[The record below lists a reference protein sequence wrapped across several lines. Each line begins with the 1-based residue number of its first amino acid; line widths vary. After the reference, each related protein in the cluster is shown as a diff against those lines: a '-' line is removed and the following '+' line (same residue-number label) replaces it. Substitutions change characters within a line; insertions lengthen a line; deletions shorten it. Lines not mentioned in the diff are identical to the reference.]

1 MRAYVVRRL
10 VLALLVMWV
19 SSVISFALIKLQPG
33 DFLTQYLD
41 DPRISPETVE
51 RVRIQLGLDQPVHV
65 QYARWLW
72 GIVTRGD
79 FGYSFATNRP
89 VVSMIWER
97 LGWTVAVAG
106 ATFVFSW
113 SVAVPLG
120 ILAAVRRSSLAELAV
135 KGVTYLAHAVPDF
148 LAALL
153 LVWLALQ
160 LGMTNVGGLF
170 SPRYIDAPWSLAKIR
185 DMLQHLWIPLIAIG
199 FHGVAGLMRLTRA
212 NMLDVLGAD
221 FVRTARAK
229 GLSERAVLYRHVLRN
244 AINPLISL
252 AGLSLPYLI
261 NGTIISS
268 IVLNLP
274 TIGPMLYDALVN
286 KDQYLAM
293 TLLMFSSLMLIV
305 GNLLADIALAWADPR
320 VRYD

>member
-1 MRAYVVRRL
+1 MRAFVIHRVL
-10 VLALLVMWV
+10 LALLVLWI
-19 SSVISFALIKLQPG
+19 SSAISFLIIKMQPG

-51 RVRIQLGLDQPVHV
+51 RVRVQLGLDQPLYL
-65 QYARWLW
+65 QYGRWLW
-72 GIVTRGD
+72 GIVSRGD
-79 FGYSFATNRP
+79 FGYSFVTNRP

-97 LGWTVAVAG
+97 MGWTVAVAG

-113 SVAVPLG
+113 CVAIPLG
-120 ILAAVRRSSLAELAV
+120 ILAAVRRSTGAELAV

-160 LGMTNVGGLF
+160 MGMTSVGGLF
-170 SPRYIDAPWSLAKIR
+170 SPRYIDAPWSLAKLR
-185 DMLQHLWIPLIAIG
+185 DMLAHLWIPLIAIG

-212 NMLDVLGAD
+212 NILDVLGAD

-229 GLSERAVLYRHVLRN
+229 GLGERTVLYRHVLRN

-293 TLLMFSSLMLIV
+293 TLLLFSSLMLIV

>member
-1 MRAYVVRRL
+1 MLL
-10 VLALLVMWV
+10 VLWI
-19 SSVISFALIKLQPG
+19 SSIISFITIKLQPG

-51 RVRIQLGLDQPVHV
+51 RVRVQLGLDRPLYV
-65 QYARWLW
+65 QYARWVQ
-72 GIVTRGD
+72 GILTRGD
-79 FGYSFATNRP
+79 FGYSFATSRP

-106 ATFVFSW
+106 ATFAFSW
-113 SVAVPLG
+113 AVAVPLG
-120 ILAAVRRSSLAELAV
+120 VFTALRRNSATEFMVQA
-135 KGVTYLAHAVPDF
+135 VTYLGHAVPDF

-153 LVWLALQ
+153 LVWLALRS
-160 LGMTNVGGLF
+160 GSTNVGGLF
-170 SPRYIDAPWSLAKIR
+170 SARYIDAPWGWAKFR
-185 DMLQHLWIPLIAIG
+185 DLLGHLWIPLIAIG

-212 NMLDVLGAD
+212 NFLDVLGAD
-221 FVRTARAK
+221 YVRTARAK
-229 GLSERAVLYRHVLRN
+229 GLPERLVIYKHVLRN

-274 TIGPMLYDALVN
+274 TIGPLLYDALIN

-293 TLLMFSSLMLIV
+293 TLLLFSSLLLMI
-305 GNLLADIALAWADPR
+305 GNLLADVALAWVDPR

>member
-1 MRAYVVRRL
+1 MRAYVVHRL
-10 VLALLVMWV
+10 VLALFVMWV

-72 GIVTRGD
+72 GILTRGD